1 MTKTPLRW
9 VGGKGR
15 FLEKIYKHFPQ
26 HTTFVDVFGGSG
38 SVILGKNPA
47 KVDVYNDLDR
57 RLANFFQVLC
67 DEKKTE
73 ELQRRLENTLYSRR
87 VFEEAK
93 ELQYNE
99 LSDIDRA
106 YYFFVVNRQ
115 SFGAIGERFGY
126 EVSAGSAGDHP
137 SCIKGFHTG
146 IKLLKSA
153 HKRLRE
159 IQIENLDFRDLIP
172 RYDTLETLFYL
183 DPPYVQGLRT
193 SRIMYNHE
201 MTTPDHVNLV
211 NLLLNTK
218 GMIILSGYETE
229 IYNPLLE
236 SGWSQSKFDCCARI
250 TQDNQGFNTPR
261 TECLWISPTCI
272 KNQLQLQLSYE

>member
-1 MTKTPLRW
+1 MTKTPLEW
-9 VGGKGR
+9 AGGKGR

-87 VFEEAK
+87 VFDEAK
-93 ELQYNE
+93 DLQYNN

-106 YYFFVVNRQ
+106 YYFFITNRQ
-115 SFGAIGERFGY
+115 SFAGIGETWGY
-126 EVSAGSAGDHP
+126 DRSG
-137 SCIKGFHTG
+137 IKGNKYAMPVMNFHAS
-146 IKLLKSA
+146 IKRLKSV
-153 HKRLRE
+153 HNRLRE

-172 RYDTLETLFYL
+172 RYDAPDTLFYL
-183 DPPYVQGLRT
+183 DPPYVQGERT
-193 SRIMYNHE
+193 SRIVYNHE
-201 MTTPDHVNLV
+201 MTKEDHVNLI
-211 NLLLNTK
+211 NLLLKIK
-218 GMIILSGYETE
+218 GMAILSGYETE

-236 SGWSQSKFDCCARI
+236 SGWRQSKFDCFARVAK
-250 TQDNQGFNTPR
+250 NAQGFRTPR
-261 TECLWISPTCI
+261 TECLWISPNCI
-272 KNQLQLQLSYE
+272 KNQLQLQLF

>member
-1 MTKTPLRW
+1 MLKTPLKW

-87 VFEEAK
+87 VFDEAK
-93 ELQYNE
+93 DLQYNN

-106 YYFFVVNRQ
+106 YYFFITNRQ
-115 SFGAIGERFGY
+115 SFAGIGETWGY
-126 EVSAGSAGDHP
+126 EISAGSTDDYPA
-137 SCIKGFHTG
+137 CVKGFHLG
-146 IKLLKSA
+146 IERLKTA
-153 HKRLRE
+153 HNRLRE
-159 IQIENLDFRDLIP
+159 IQIENLDFMDLVP
-172 RYDTLETLFYL
+172 RYDAPDTLFYL
-183 DPPYVQGLRT
+183 DPPYVQGERT
-193 SRIMYNHE
+193 SRIVYNHE
-201 MTTPDHVNLV
+201 MTKEDHVNLI
-211 NLLLNTK
+211 NLLLKIK
-218 GMIILSGYETE
+218 GMAILSGYETE

-236 SGWSQSKFDCCARI
+236 SGWRQSKFDCFARVA
-250 TQDNQGFNTPR
+250 QNAQGFNTPR
-261 TECLWISPTCI
+261 TECLWISPNCI
-272 KNQLQLQLSYE
+272 KNQLQLQLF